1 LLLSHC
7 IVLVHPLEARQST
20 RSLPFVELCLDAT
33 SLSIEI
39 GRRFADDSLARQRMA
54 DSADVWLMYP
64 DDANATSIQD
74 AWQQRRSDN
83 VTVVFLDATW
93 QVRRLVAVVVVVVE
107 EPVDVSLTHRLVC
120 YFPPSLVNPLHR
132 QYAKEMHRH
141 NKDMGLYPAHTVCVK
156 LTNPE
161 RPRRF
166 EIRTPLSDDH
176 WCTAEAIA
184 HTLAEIEQR
193 RDIFE
198 TIMKPLDLV
207 VERWH
212 AIVSAKK
219 VLQQKDREEQDSSI
233 GNGAVP
239 KNP

>member
-1 LLLSHC
+1 MS
-7 IVLVHPLEARQST
+7 QSSFSMQPG
-20 RSLPFVELCLDAT
+20 RFV
-33 SLSIEI
+33 
-39 GRRFADDSLARQRMA
+39 
-54 DSADVWLMYP
+54 VWLLWLLWNPLM
-64 DDANATSIQD
+64 
-74 AWQQRRSDN
+74 
-83 VTVVFLDATW
+83 
-93 QVRRLVAVVVVVVE
+93 LVSQTAF
-107 EPVDVSLTHRLVC
+107 VC
-120 YFPPSLVNPLHR
+120 YFPSSLVNPLDR

-219 VLQQKDREEQDSSI
+219 ALQQKDREDSSI
-233 GNGAVP
+233 SNGAVP
-239 KNP
+239 KTP